1 MSPLHDMRKTDIIP
15 RESVTHSI
23 ERFHHGPL
31 GRVLERHLKRCH
43 LQAGSSYSMVALKK
57 LWSLA
62 ASNDPAIGLHLFSHF
77 SRQDWS
83 VLLHA
88 ALYSADLAGA
98 VRFWASYAQLA
109 SDMDEVVLVEEG
121 DFLGVEI
128 RIDAPACLARHM
140 VEHYCVM
147 SLSVLREAT
156 GTSLLPQRA
165 CFAHRRPTY
174 HSEYNEWFGDDVR
187 FDCGCNCM
195 CFDRASLSL
204 PLKTRHQGMWDVS
217 CQELDRRLT
226 RQHQLSGWSGRVA
239 KGVRRGLDAGQLI
252 TLDQLAQELHQSPRT
267 LRRRLEQEGMT
278 FRCILDRARAE
289 LEQYLQMQGIGRA
302 QIAAE
307 LGYNDLSAYVN
318 ARKRWCK
325 DCTGGQ

>member
-1 MSPLHDMRKTDIIP
+1 MRKTDIIP

-109 SDMDEVVLVEEG
+109 SDMDEVVLVEIDEVVVVVDDSG
-121 DFLGVEI
+121 GVGFGVA
-128 RIDAPACLARHM
+128 DA
-140 VEHYCVM
+140 
-147 SLSVLREAT
+147 
-156 GTSLLPQRA
+156 G
-165 CFAHRRPTY
+165 
-174 HSEYNEWFGDDVR
+174 
-187 FDCGCNCM
+187 
-195 CFDRASLSL
+195 
-204 PLKTRHQGMWDVS
+204 
-217 CQELDRRLT
+217 
-226 RQHQLSGWSGRVA
+226 
-239 KGVRRGLDAGQLI
+239 RGLEDFHGCCSL
-252 TLDQLAQELHQSPRT
+252 
-267 LRRRLEQEGMT
+267 
-278 FRCILDRARAE
+278 
-289 LEQYLQMQGIGRA
+289 
-302 QIAAE
+302 
-307 LGYNDLSAYVN
+307 
-318 ARKRWCK
+318 
-325 DCTGGQ
+325 